1 MTNINEM
8 ETENNPLISQGFVK
22 TLLNKI
28 FLSTQGMNYTL
39 RGNNFNHAPRKNFR
53 SYCNMRNCF

>member
-28 FLSTQGMNYTL
+28 FLSTQGMNYAL
-39 RGNNFNHAPRKNFR
+39 
-53 SYCNMRNCF
+53 

>member
-1 MTNINEM
+1 MNEM

-28 FLSTQGMNYTL
+28 FLSTQGMNYAL
-39 RGNNFNHAPRKNFR
+39 KGNNFNYAPGKNFH
-53 SYCNMRNCF
+53 SSFNMRNCF